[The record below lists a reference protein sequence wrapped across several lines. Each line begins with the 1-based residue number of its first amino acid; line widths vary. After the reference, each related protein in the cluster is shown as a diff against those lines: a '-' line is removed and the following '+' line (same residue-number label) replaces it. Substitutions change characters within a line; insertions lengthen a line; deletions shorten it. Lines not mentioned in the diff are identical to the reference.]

1 MQEKTNITIHLIS
14 YMSTKKRYAM
24 SPNENPSKTSAPQ
37 PSNNTPSVPPSTPP
51 SATSAPS
58 TPDID
63 LGKPDEKK
71 GFIGNF
77 IDTIKKEIR
86 DLSYMEIITTVGD
99 VNANVNPDLE
109 LVIDAL
115 KKSELRIIART
126 RIELDGDI
134 MVLLPTSNNTKD
146 GDITINQEIMALHK
160 ENVEVAVHNWNN
172 FMNNML
178 LALKTIID
186 ITGMSKSQ
194 VYDDL
199 SKPVAVENKTTK
211 S

>member
-1 MQEKTNITIHLIS
+1 V
-14 YMSTKKRYAM
+14 
-24 SPNENPSKTSAPQ
+24 SPNENPPKISKPQ
-37 PSNNTPSVPPSTPP
+37 PSNNNTPSDPPSPPPPPPPP
-51 SATSAPS
+51 SADSAPA
-58 TPDID
+58 TQDTD
-63 LGKPDEKK
+63 LNKPDKKK
-71 GFIGNF
+71 GFIANF
-77 IDTIKKEIR
+77 IDTIKREIR

-178 LALKTIID
+178 TALKTVIE
-186 ITGMSKSQ
+186 ITGMTKSQ
-194 VYDDL
+194 VFDDL
-199 SKPVAVENKTTK
+199 SKPVDVENKTTK

>member
-1 MQEKTNITIHLIS
+1 VSIKFPI
-14 YMSTKKRYAM
+14 
-24 SPNENPSKTSAPQ
+24 NPSKASAPQ
-37 PSNNTPSVPPSTPP
+37 PSNNTPSVTPSTPP

-58 TPDID
+58 TTDID

>member
-1 MQEKTNITIHLIS
+1 MP
-14 YMSTKKRYAM
+14 
-24 SPNENPSKTSAPQ
+24 PNENPSKASAPQ
-37 PSNNTPSVPPSTPP
+37 PSNNTPSVTPSTPP